1 MGRVFGDLRSF
12 TKAGRFVPSKR
23 PEKVTRRP
31 TPPPL
36 RVQPMQLKIGDRVC
50 RVIGLGG
57 IVFFLVTAFSPLALR
72 LNQWAAPR
80 PQLVP
85 SDAIVVLG
93 AWVSPSGT
101 LNLESLG
108 RTNHAIE
115 LYRRGLA
122 PLLVLL
128 GKATNGG
135 PTEADVRAE
144 LARLHGIPADA
155 ILTESR
161 VHTTRE
167 EAARVKALLQ
177 SRGARTILLV
187 TNGAHL
193 PRARRVFERAGF
205 EVHPAPSDTFAES
218 GAPERRLT
226 LMRELVGEFLGWI
239 YYRAAGYI

>member
-1 MGRVFGDLRSF
+1 MAWTPRKGRR
-12 TKAGRFVPSKR
+12 
-23 PEKVTRRP
+23 
-31 TPPPL
+31 
-36 RVQPMQLKIGDRVC
+36 DRVS

-122 PLLVLL
+122 QLLVLL
-128 GKATNGG
+128 GTTNGG

-161 VHTTRE
+161 VHSTRE
-167 EAARVKALLQ
+167 KAARVKALLQ

-187 TNGAHL
+187 TNAAHL
-193 PRARRVFERAGF
+193 PRARRVVERAGF
-205 EVHPAPSDTFAES
+205 EIHPAASDDFTES